1 MVANAEKPSLKPNV
15 QDLQGDV
22 IDCLE
27 KIVELMGRARDILSG
42 ERHGENSGEKYGVF
56 QQEIKNAV
64 QNVKQLE
71 LRMAVVAPMKAGKST
86 IVNAIVGQDLLPSR
100 NAAMTTL
107 PTEII
112 FKDGI
117 QEPVLILSKEIQQ
130 VFQNTLDSL
139 NSEIREDGEEIIQEK
154 TAQYP
159 HLLELLEEIKSQS
172 LSISHGS
179 VTGRERITEQLTKLN
194 DIVRLCSVIE
204 PTKNPLSQLFD
215 VIRIETPFLSSQEA
229 SQTEQLGKLVIIDTP
244 GPNEAGENLRL
255 TAVVEEQLKRSSIV
269 LIVLDFTQL
278 NNEAAEKVKKQV
290 QPIID
295 LIGKDNLYVLVNKVD
310 QRRKG
315 DMSPEQVKEFVYADL
330 NLSESSQTERVF
342 EIAAIRAFT
351 AAKYLLECQQNNHL
365 DLDDNAKGLKTAE
378 ALAQEVFGIDWEE
391 DLEEATIQQLQKKAT
406 RLWTKSGFDIFLEKA
421 INALMESAAPRCMLS
436 ALNLSR
442 NGLVSI
448 RDNLKLRSNAI
459 AQDEE
464 KLSEEVKALEAD
476 LKRLEV
482 CRTKLREVDKRKA
495 SLQDNINEILIIFKQ
510 KSQVSIEDYFAKEDY
525 ARSSAIQKIDIKF
538 RDFFAK
544 SISDVIVFPKWFSQN
559 VNSKIEYK
567 PKEILE
573 FDTEREAERF
583 AEKAV
588 FWAKQRAEKLLSGFR
603 HYTEQEI
610 TKARQELI
618 ELLEKETKP
627 IIEQARI
634 RLGKKFDIDLELPP
648 PTIDSNTDFS
658 SIRPTVSSQTRYV
671 DQGYETKTVEAR
683 SWKHWLWIVPFYEQI
698 QVKKTDKKV
707 PYYTVTLKDLINQIN
722 QSIDT
727 NVSTINQK
735 ITEYLN
741 QDFQDRM
748 DTYFKGLDDYLR
760 QYRDSIRQAQQDQQ
774 LSLEK
779 KTELTQKLSTLIPE
793 TSEYLKKVDV
803 RLKHTK
809 SLMPQ
814 ASKNLE

>member
-1 MVANAEKPSLKPNV
+1 MVATADKPSLKPNV
-15 QDLQGDV
+15 QDLQSDV

-42 ERHGENSGEKYGVF
+42 ERTGDNSGEKYGIF

-117 QEPVLILSKEIQQ
+117 QEPVLILSEAIQQ
-130 VFQNTLDSL
+130 VFQKTLTSL
-139 NSEIREDGEEIIQEK
+139 NNKIREYGEQIIQEK

-172 LSISHGS
+172 LFISDGS
-179 VTGRERITEQLTKLN
+179 VLGHEQITKVLTKLN

-204 PTKNPLSQLFD
+204 PTKDPLNQLFD

-229 SQTEQLGKLVIIDTP
+229 TQTEQLGKLVIIDTP

-255 TAVVEEQLKRSSIV
+255 TAVVEEQLKKSSIV

-295 LIGKDNLYVLVNKVD
+295 LIGKNNLYVLVNKVD

-351 AAKYLLECQQNNHL
+351 AAKYLLECQQNSHL
-365 DLDDNAKGLKTAE
+365 DLDEKAIALKTAE
-378 ALAQEVFGIDWEE
+378 ALAQEVFGMDWEE
-391 DLEEATIQQLQKKAT
+391 DLEEATIKELQEKAKK
-406 RLWTKSGFDIFLEKA
+406 LWTKSGFNIFLEKA

-442 NGLVSI
+442 NRLLGI
-448 RDNLKLRSNAI
+448 TDDLKLRNSAI
-459 AQDEE
+459 AKDEQ
-464 KLSEEVKALEAD
+464 KLREEVDALEAD
-476 LKRLEV
+476 LKRIEL
-482 CRTKLREVDKRKA
+482 CRTKLREIEKIRA
-495 SLQDNINEILIIFKQ
+495 SLQSNLNAIFRVLKKQ
-510 KSQVSIEDYFAKEDY
+510 AQVSIQDYFGEEDYQRANIIKKVDIR
-525 ARSSAIQKIDIKF
+525 AREYLLKPVLNLATFGLSKWG
-538 RDFFAK
+538 K
-544 SISDVIVFPKWFSQN
+544 SKL
-559 VNSKIEYK
+559 EYK
-567 PKEILE
+567 SSNTIE
-573 FDTEREAERF
+573 FETKQEADNF
-583 AEKAV
+583 ANEAIS
-588 FWAKQRAEKLLSGFR
+588 WAKKRAEYLLSSTKI
-603 HYTEQEI
+603 YTRQEI
-610 TKARQELI
+610 DKARKGLI
-618 ELLEKETKP
+618 AFLEKETKP
-627 IIEQARI
+627 IIDKARN
-634 RLGKKFDIDLELPP
+634 RLNQKFDVELSFPEPP
-648 PTIDSNTDFS
+648 SWEQDSLVGQTQILVNHSTREKKIQHSDNKRRWYVLWLWEVDHTWEETIDEQYYYVSLKSLTESFNT
-658 SIRPTVSSQTRYV
+658 SI
-671 DQGYETKTVEAR
+671 TKAVANIDAQ
-683 SWKHWLWIVPFYEQI
+683 IVKYLDEEFKEE
-698 QVKKTDKKV
+698 
-707 PYYTVTLKDLINQIN
+707 
-722 QSIDT
+722 IDC
-727 NVSTINQK
+727 
-735 ITEYLN
+735 
-741 QDFQDRM
+741 
-748 DTYFKGLDDYLR
+748 YFDYLDKYLCS
-760 QYRDSIRQAQQDQQ
+760 YRDSLKQAQQDQQ

-779 KTELTQKLSTLIPE
+779 KNELTQNLSTLIPE
-793 TSEYLKKVDV
+793 TSNYVKKVDSY
-803 RLKHTK
+803 REKTE
-809 SLMPQ
+809 SLMPKP
-814 ASKNLE
+814 SKNLE